1 MEKFLALIEENLNI
15 DLVSIIISNPRQAGE
30 IMKMKIRP
38 VLIKEQLY
46 YQVESFTK
54 KQAFHKNLKKKE
66 LITVMKDYV
75 QQYKQIQMLTKTKTI
90 HGLISKKGKVTV
102 KIKNIGGKQKT
113 LSHNRKKTIYIRRRK
128 ESQFFD

>member
-1 MEKFLALIEENLNI
+1 
-15 DLVSIIISNPRQAGE
+15 
-30 IMKMKIRP
+30 
-38 VLIKEQLY
+38 
-46 YQVESFTK
+46 
-54 KQAFHKNLKKKE
+54 
-66 LITVMKDYV
+66 MKDYV